1 MAYDAFGNYTGGY
14 GEDSTDPYTQLEEE
28 RKRREEEEQRRREAE
43 LAAANE
49 RPVAPVAPEVPANP
63 TNQLPAEMKS
73 SSWTDIPG
81 QVFDNRMAQA
91 GQRISDVG
99 QMFSDPEAALRKRT
113 DTAMGKPAEDTVANK
128 QEVTTYADGSKTR
141 KVTEEIP
148 AEGAPQVAT
157 LPQPTART
165 QAQPVTA
172 PIAPTPTMDQAAYN
186 ANIARQESG
195 GRQDIGYHDTTKG
208 SAYGPYGITAAAWQ
222 DAQRANPALAGVPI
236 ERATPEQMTAAQNQV
251 TANNAKYL
259 TNYGVEPTPQ
269 NLGAAHFL
277 GAKGLSDYL
286 KTGYISP
293 QAAAA
298 NGGEEK
304 VRQIVNARLGGQPA
318 PASGAVA
325 PTMAPAPEVA
335 PAPVA
340 PEAPSMY
347 ALGTGAGAPGLKM
360 PQAQPVAQVGSAA
373 INAYQAAQDNPMELM
388 KLRTDETQPEFIRK
402 RAGERAYE
410 LMNRERQVS
419 VANEKID
426 SMISSGDQNAIAKTL
441 AAKPKTEEGSYLKA
455 YLFARLGLN
464 DLAKEEQI
472 KLGAG
477 DTWKPAMTTTGETG
491 LVKFNA
497 RGEPLQGT
505 NADGTEMDASTLAK
519 FASGG
524 AAQKGVH
531 QAGEVYKDPTGKVA
545 GSFVLETRP
554 GRTPVYKEVGTGRI
568 ATAAEGAV
576 LNKTGVA
583 GTLEQQA
590 AAQTQKLA
598 LRQQYEPAIAAASKG
613 ASALAE
619 FNAMNGTNFAI
630 EGRDSQGRPLL
641 VDQTTQQILRA
652 PQAAPQ
658 VAGAPRPQAA
668 APLAPVAPTMAPTV
682 GAAPG
687 AVAAP
692 TGPVSPASIL
702 EARKQQER
710 LQAQGV
716 EVSTD
721 QQKRFNEYVE
731 KEIQPKADAG
741 KLISRVRKEQI
752 TGPDG
757 ILNNPELAGMMQGGQ
772 GSEVGN
778 IVRDLI
784 TGNFKDQAD
793 LSTRVASLNLTP
805 RQKDVLYRQIGLN
818 NQIAPLTLR
827 ANAGPGAV
835 SDAEQKANRDA
846 NVDITRQPLYSGL
859 SLLTRD
865 QFMKD
870 VQIAKN
876 DFRSANPAIRTTDDL
891 NKAWTAQEKRAQTAY
906 DGIYAARAAYIAK
919 HNPNGANPGAT
930 VDAFKYYPVPEWN
943 GSTWEYKTEYAKK
956 AARPKLDNY
965 NR

>member
-14 GEDSTDPYTQLEEE
+14 GEDSQDPYTQLEEE

-43 LAAANE
+43 LTAANE

-73 SSWTDIPG
+73 SNWTNIPG
-81 QVFDNRMAQA
+81 QMFDQRVAQA
-91 GQRISDVG
+91 QQRISDVG
-99 QMFSDPEAALRKRT
+99 QMFVDPEAALRKRT
-113 DTAMGKPAEDTVANK
+113 DAAMGKSPEDTVANK

-148 AEGAPQVAT
+148 AEGPVAPQVAT
-157 LPQPTART
+157 LPQPTAR
-165 QAQPVTA
+165 QAAQPVRA
-172 PIAPTPTMDQAAYN
+172 PIAPTQDQTAYN

-195 GRQDIGYHDTTKG
+195 ARPDIGFHDPSKG
-208 SAYGPYGITAAAWQ
+208 TAYGTYGITNAAYT
-222 DAQRANPALAGVPI
+222 DARRADPSLPSDIRQAS
-236 ERATPEQMTAAQNQV
+236 PEQQTQAQNQV
-251 TANNAKYL
+251 TANNARYL
-259 TNYGVEPTPQ
+259 KGYGIEATPQ

-277 GAKGLSDYL
+277 GAKGLNDYL
-286 KTGYISP
+286 TTGYISP
-293 QAAAA
+293 AAAAA
-298 NGGEEK
+298 NGGEER
-304 VRQIVNARLGGQPA
+304 VRQIVNGRLGGQPA
-318 PASGAVA
+318 PASGAVQ
-325 PTMAPAPEVA
+325 PAA
-335 PAPVA
+335 PAPVR
-340 PEAPSMY
+340 PEQVAEQAAPSMY
-347 ALGTGAGAPGLKM
+347 ALGTGAGAPGLRM
-360 PQAQPVAQVGSAA
+360 PPAPPMASAGTQA
-373 INAYQAAQDNPMELM
+373 ITAYQAAQDNPMELM
-388 KLRTDETQPEFIRK
+388 KLRTDESQPEFIRK

-410 LMNRERQVS
+410 LMNRERQVN

-426 SMISSGDQNAIAKTL
+426 AMISSGDQNAIAKTM

-477 DTWKPAMTTTGETG
+477 DTWKPATTAGGETG

-505 NADGTEMDASTLAK
+505 NADGTEMNAPTLAK

-524 AAQKGVH
+524 AALKGVH

-554 GRTPVYKEVGTGRI
+554 GQAPVYKEVGSGRV
-568 ATAAEGAV
+568 ATTAEGAV

-590 AAQTQKLA
+590 AAQSQKLA
-598 LRQQYEPAIAAASKG
+598 LRQQYEPAIAAATKG

-652 PQAAPQ
+652 PQ
-658 VAGAPRPQAA
+658 VTGAPAARPQAA
-668 APLAPVAPTMAPTV
+668 AAPMAPIAPTMAQ
-682 GAAPG
+682 PG
-687 AVAAP
+687 IAAAP
-692 TGPVSPASIL
+692 TGPVTPASIQ

-710 LQAQGV
+710 LQEQGV
-716 EVSTD
+716 TVSTD
-721 QQKRFNEYVE
+721 QQKRFNDYVE
-731 KEIQPKADAG
+731 KDIQPKADAG
-741 KLISRVRKEQI
+741 KMISRVRKEQI

-778 IVRDLI
+778 ILRDLI
-784 TGNFKDQAD
+784 TGNFKDQSD

-805 RQKDVLYRQIGLN
+805 RQKDVLYTQIGLN
-818 NQIAPLTLR
+818 NQILPQTLK
-827 ANAGPGAV
+827 ANAGPGAI
-835 SDAEQKANRDA
+835 SEAEHKINRDA
-846 NVDITRQPLYSGL
+846 NVEITRQPLYSGL
-859 SLLTRD
+859 SLMTRD

-870 VQIAKN
+870 VQVAKN
-876 DFRSANPAIRTTDDL
+876 DFRSANPGIRTTDDL
-891 NKAWTAQEKRAQTAY
+891 NKAWNAQEKRAQSAY

-919 HNPNGANPGAT
+919 YNPNGTNPGAV
-930 VDAFKYYPVPEWN
+930 VDAFKNYPVPEWTGN
-943 GSTWEYKTEYAKK
+943 AWDYKTEYAKK
-956 AARPKLDNY
+956 AARPKLDSF

>member
-63 TNQLPAEMKS
+63 TNQLPASMKS
-73 SSWTDIPG
+73 SNWTDIPG
-81 QVFDNRMAQA
+81 QVFDQRMAQA

-99 QMFSDPEAALRKRT
+99 QMFEDPEAALRKRVGLES
-113 DTAMGKPAEDTVANK
+113 GKPAEDTVANK

-148 AEGAPQVAT
+148 AEGPAVPQVAA

-172 PIAPTPTMDQAAYN
+172 PIAPTMDQTAYN

-195 GRQDIGYHDTTKG
+195 GRQDIGYHDTSKG
-208 SAYGPYGITAAAWQ
+208 TAYGPYGMTAAGYQEA
-222 DAQRANPALAGVPI
+222 RRVNPSLPADI
-236 ERATPEQMTAAQNQV
+236 TQATPEQQTQAQNAYTQQ
-251 TANNAKYL
+251 NAKYL
-259 TNYGVEPTPQ
+259 QAYGVEPTQQ

-286 KTGYISP
+286 TSGYISP
-293 QAAAA
+293 AAAAA
-298 NGGEEK
+298 NGGEEN
-304 VRQIVNARLGGQPA
+304 VRRIVNARLGGQAA
-318 PASGAVA
+318 PASGGVAQPAVEA
-325 PTMAPAPEVA
+325 QPT
-335 PAPVA
+335 APVA
-340 PEAPSMY
+340 PEAQPSMY
-347 ALGTGAGAPGLKM
+347 ALGTGAGAPGLKVPGAAPM
-360 PQAQPVAQVGSAA
+360 AAPAQTA
-373 INAYQAAQDNPMELM
+373 IDTYQANQDNPMELM
-388 KLRTDETQPEFIRK
+388 KLRSDETQPEFIRK
-402 RAGERAYE
+402 RASERAYE
-410 LMNRERQVS
+410 LLNRDRQVAN
-419 VANEKID
+419 ANEKID
-426 SMISSGDQNAIAKTL
+426 AMVASGDQNAIAKTM

-464 DLAKEEQI
+464 DLAREEQI

-477 DTWKPAMTTTGETG
+477 DKWAAATTTEGATG
-491 LVKFNA
+491 LVKYNA
-497 RGEPLQGT
+497 KGEPLQGT
-505 NADGTEMDASTLAK
+505 NSDGTEMDAKTLAK
-519 FASGG
+519 FAAGG
-524 AAQKGVH
+524 AALKGVH

-568 ATAAEGAV
+568 ASAAEGAV

-583 GTLEQQA
+583 GTLGDQLARQR
-590 AAQTQKLA
+590 QKLMTD
-598 LRQQYEPAIAAASKG
+598 LQFVEPTKRMEFASKFDQ
-613 ASALAE
+613 E
-619 FNAMNGTNFAI
+619 NGTNFS
-630 EGRDSQGRPLL
+630 SQLK
-641 VDQTTQQILRA
+641 QQMPEYFAGGAA
-652 PQAAPQ
+652 PAAAQAGVPQ
-658 VAGAPRPQAA
+658 VAGAPTVAGPTQRAPGAPLIPVAPMAQPGAAA
-668 APLAPVAPTMAPTV
+668 APVA
-682 GAAPG
+682 
-687 AVAAP
+687 
-692 TGPVSPASIL
+692 GPVTPASIL

-710 LQAQGV
+710 LQEQGV
-716 EVSTD
+716 TVSTD

-731 KEIQPKADAG
+731 KDLQPKADAG
-741 KLISRVRKEQI
+741 KMISRVRKEQI

-778 IVRDLI
+778 ILRDLI
-784 TGNFKDQAD
+784 TGNFKDQSD
-793 LSTRVASLNLTP
+793 LSTRVAALNLTP
-805 RQKDVLYRQIGLN
+805 RQKDVLYTQIGLN
-818 NQIAPLTLR
+818 NQILPQTLK
-827 ANAGPGAV
+827 ANAGPGAI
-835 SDAEQKANRDA
+835 SEAEHKINREA
-846 NVDITRQPLYSGL
+846 NVEITRQPLYSGL
-859 SLLTRD
+859 SLMTRD

-876 DFRSANPAIRTTDDL
+876 DFRSANPGIRTTDDL
-891 NKAWTAQEKRAQTAY
+891 NKAWSAQERRAQQAY

-930 VDAFKYYPVPEWN
+930 VDAFKYYPVPEWT

-956 AARPKLDNY
+956 AARPKLDSF